1 MSAWSYKA
9 LTPDG
14 KVSKGILEGESE
26 RQVRA
31 ALRQRQLK
39 PLEVLPARSIG
50 KLLGTDVRGFSR
62 QRIGAAELA
71 LFTRQLA
78 TLLIAGVPLIDA
90 LGATARQTPAP
101 QLKSLLLHVRAK
113 VLAGHSLAAS
123 LGDFPDA
130 FSELYRAMVRAGEHA
145 GLLGKV
151 LDELAGHI
159 ERRHELQQKV
169 QMALLYP
176 CTLLV
181 VALGVIALLMGLV
194 MPDLV
199 ALFQRTGA
207 ELPLLTRILI
217 GASIFIA
224 TWWWLLLALI
234 VAIAFGM
241 RALLRDEGWRLR
253 RDALLLRL
261 PLVGRLL
268 TASDTARFAAT
279 LSILTTSG
287 VALVDA
293 LAIAASVMGNRVLRQ
308 RTEANIVAVQEGGS
322 LAQALEACGF
332 FPPLLTQMVASGE
345 SSGTLD
351 TLLQRA
357 ATAQERE
364 LELTLNALTKV
375 LEPVIIVTMAIVVG
389 AIVMAVLLPIMQ
401 MNTLVA

>member
-1 MSAWSYKA
+1 MSAWSYRA

-39 PLEVLPARSIG
+39 PLEVLPARGIG
-50 KLLGTDVRGFSR
+50 SLLGLELRGFSR
-62 QRIGAAELA
+62 RRIGAAELA
-71 LFTRQLA
+71 LLTRQLA
-78 TLLIAGVPLIDA
+78 TLLLAGVPLVDA

-101 QLKSLLLHVRAK
+101 HLKSLLLQVRAK

-123 LGDFPDA
+123 LADFPDA

-159 ERRHELQQKV
+159 ERRHDLQQKV

-199 ALFQRTGA
+199 ALFERTGS
-207 ELPLLTRILI
+207 ELPVLTRVLM
-217 GASIFIA
+217 GTSRFIA
-224 TWWWLLLALI
+224 AWWWLLLA
-234 VAIAFGM
+234 VAVVLAFGM
-241 RALLRDEGWRLR
+241 RSLLREERWRVR
-253 RDALLLRL
+253 RDALVLRL
-261 PLVGRLL
+261 PLVSRLL
-268 TASDTARFAAT
+268 TAADTARFAAT

-293 LAIAASVMGNRVLRQ
+293 LAIAAGVMGNRVLRR
-308 RTEANIVAVQEGGS
+308 RTEASVVAVQEGGS
-322 LAQALEACGF
+322 LAQTLEACGF

-357 ATAQERE
+357 ASAQERE
-364 LELTLNALTKV
+364 LELTLNALMKV
-375 LEPVIIVTMAIVVG
+375 LEPLIIVTMAIVVG

>member
-14 KVSKGILEGESE
+14 KVCKGILEGESE

-50 KLLGTDVRGFSR
+50 TLLGADVRGFSR

-101 QLKSLLLHVRAK
+101 QLKSLLLQVRAK

-123 LGDFPDA
+123 LADFPDA

-159 ERRHELQQKV
+159 ERRHALQQKV

-199 ALFQRTGA
+199 ALFQRTGS
-207 ELPLLTRILI
+207 ELPLLTRLLI
-217 GASIFIA
+217 GTSNFIA
-224 TWWWLLLALI
+224 MWWWLLLALI
-234 VAIAFGM
+234 VAASFGIRM
-241 RALLRDEGWRLR
+241 LLRDERWRLR
-253 RDALLLRL
+253 RDAFLLRL
-261 PLVGRLL
+261 PLAGRLL

-308 RTEANIVAVQEGGS
+308 RTDANIVAVQEGGS
-322 LAQALEACGF
+322 LAQALEACDF

-351 TLLQRA
+351 ALLQRA

-375 LEPVIIVTMAIVVG
+375 LEPLIIVTMAIVVG

>member
-9 LTPDG
+9 LAPDG

-39 PLEVLPARSIG
+39 PLDVRPARG
-50 KLLGTDVRGFSR
+50 TLLGADVSGLSR
-62 QRIGAAELA
+62 QRVRAAELA
-71 LFTRQLA
+71 LFTRQIA
-78 TLLIAGVPLIDA
+78 TVLIAGVPLVDA

-101 QLKSLLLHVRAK
+101 QLKSLLLQVRAK

-123 LGDFPDA
+123 LADFPDA

-151 LDELAGHI
+151 LDELAAHI

-199 ALFQRTGA
+199 ALFQRTGS
-207 ELPLLTRILI
+207 ELPLLTRLLI
-217 GASIFIA
+217 GASSFIA

-234 VAIAFGM
+234 AVVAFGI
-241 RALLRDEGWRLR
+241 RSLLRDERWRLR
-253 RDALLLRL
+253 RDAMLLRL
-261 PLVGRLL
+261 PLIGRLVI
-268 TASDTARFAAT
+268 AADTARFAST
-279 LSILTTSG
+279 LSILASSG

-293 LAIAASVMGNRVLRQ
+293 LAIAAGVMGNRVLRQ
-308 RTEANIVAVQEGGS
+308 RTQANVITVQEGGS
-322 LAQALEACGF
+322 LAQALESCGF

-357 ATAQERE
+357 ASAQERE
-364 LELTLNALTKV
+364 LELTLNALAKV
-375 LEPVIIVTMAIVVG
+375 LEPLIIVTMAILVG

>member
-9 LTPDG
+9 LAPDG

-39 PLEVLPARSIG
+39 PLEVLPARGIG
-50 KLLGTDVRGFSR
+50 TLFGADARGLSR
-62 QRIGAAELA
+62 QRVGAAELA

-78 TLLIAGVPLIDA
+78 TLLLAGVPLIDA

-101 QLKSLLLHVRAK
+101 QLKSLLLQVRAK
-113 VLAGHSLAAS
+113 VLAGHGLAAS
-123 LGDFPDA
+123 LADFPDA
-130 FSELYRAMVRAGEHA
+130 FSDLYRAMVRAGEHA

-199 ALFQRTGA
+199 ALFQRTGS
-207 ELPLLTRILI
+207 ELPLMTRLLI
-217 GASIFIA
+217 GTSNFVVA
-224 TWWWLLLALI
+224 WWWLVLA
-234 VAIAFGM
+234 VAVAVVFAV
-241 RALLRDEGWRLR
+241 RSLLRDERWRLR
-253 RDALLLRL
+253 RDAMLLRL
-261 PLVGRLL
+261 PLIGRLL
-268 TASDTARFAAT
+268 TAADTARFAST
-279 LSILTTSG
+279 LSMLATSG
-287 VALVDA
+287 VALVEA
-293 LAIAASVMGNRVLRQ
+293 LAIAAGVMGNRVLRQ
-308 RTEANIVAVQEGGS
+308 RTEAGVVSVQEGGS

-332 FPPLLTQMVASGE
+332 FPPMLTQMVASGE

-364 LELTLNALTKV
+364 LELTLNALMKV
-375 LEPVIIVTMAIVVG
+375 LEPLIIVTMAIVVG

>member
-50 KLLGTDVRGFSR
+50 TLLGADVRGFAR

-78 TLLIAGVPLIDA
+78 TLLLAGVPLIEA

-101 QLKSLLLHVRAK
+101 KLKSLLLQVRAK

-123 LGDFPDA
+123 LADFPDA
-130 FSELYRAMVRAGEHA
+130 FSDLYRAMVRAGEQA

-151 LDELAGHI
+151 LDELAAHI
-159 ERRHELQQKV
+159 ERRHALRQKV

-199 ALFQRTGA
+199 ALFQRTGS
-207 ELPLLTRILI
+207 ELPLLTRVLI
-217 GASIFIA
+217 AASNFIA
-224 TWWWLLLALI
+224 AWWWLLLAGI
-234 VAIAFGM
+234 VLAAFGV
-241 RALLRDEGWRLR
+241 RASMRDERWRLR
-253 RDALLLRL
+253 RDALLLRV

-268 TASDTARFAAT
+268 TAADTARFAAT
-279 LSILTTSG
+279 LSILASSG

-293 LAIAASVMGNRVLRQ
+293 LAIAAGVMGNRVLRQ
-308 RTEANIVAVQEGGS
+308 RTERNAVAVQEGGS
-322 LAQALEACGF
+322 LAQALESCGF
-332 FPPLLTQMVASGE
+332 FPPLLTQMAASGE

-357 ATAQERE
+357 AAAQERE

-375 LEPVIIVTMAIVVG
+375 LEPLIIVTMAIVVG